1 MVVFDL
7 VVCIGIEYYGSKQYY
22 DEPWT
27 SRRCCSRVV
36 GAVCVGGR
44 RRRTGRKSDSQFE
57 KEYETYLREI
67 LEISSSIY
75 VPMYWIL
82 VKDSVVSEYTY
93 NYFLVTSAVFQTCSR
108 PNHMPPPSA
117 VQRPPP

>member
-44 RRRTGRKSDSQFE
+44 RRRTAGGREEVRFAI
-57 KEYETYLREI
+57 RERI
-67 LEISSSIY
+67 
-75 VPMYWIL
+75 
-82 VKDSVVSEYTY
+82 
-93 NYFLVTSAVFQTCSR
+93 
-108 PNHMPPPSA
+108 
-117 VQRPPP
+117 